1 LILPRRIDIVAHMK
15 TTIDIA
21 DPLFRAVK
29 KEAQKRGTTF
39 KAVVESSLRQALAA
53 SDKGGLRFVLR
64 KHSFKGEGVVEGIV
78 EGDWTR
84 IRGAIY
90 EGRGG

>member
-1 LILPRRIDIVAHMK
+1 MK

-29 KEAQKRGTTF
+29 REAEKRGTTF
-39 KAVVESSLRQALAA
+39 KAFVESSLRQSLASSGKSSA
-53 SDKGGLRFVLR
+53 RFSLRRHTFRGKGVA
-64 KHSFKGEGVVEGIV
+64 HGIV

-84 IRGAIY
+84 IRAAIY

>member
-1 LILPRRIDIVAHMK
+1 MK

-21 DPLFRAVK
+21 DPLFRAAK
-29 KEAQKRGTTF
+29 REAQKRGTTF

-53 SDKGGLRFVLR
+53 SKKSDARFVLR
-64 KHSFKGEGVVEGIV
+64 KHSFKGEGVAEGIV